1 MANLRN
7 AIKQIRK
14 DEKKAYQNL
23 MIKSGIRTAMKQA
36 RKAIDAGEK
45 TVDEQITAI
54 QKSLDKAVKRNIF
67 KKNNAARKL
76 SRLHAYKKKAQTK

>member
-23 MIKSGIRTAMKQA
+23 MIKSGIRTAIKKV
-36 RKAIDAGEK
+36 RKAIDSDEK
-45 TVDEQITAI
+45 TVDEQIKAI
-54 QKSLDKAVKRNIF
+54 QKLLDKAVKRNIF
-67 KKNNAARKL
+67 KKNNVARKL
-76 SRLHAYKKKAQTK
+76 SRLYAYKKKAQTK